1 MPAGD
6 SAKTVVVLGA
16 GAIGVST
23 ALMLQQRG
31 YAVVL
36 IDRKLPASE
45 TSGGN
50 AGIIGDSA
58 AVPFNNP
65 GLRRELGHLLFGKSA
80 ALRCDWRYVS
90 TQMPWLVR
98 FFAHTNAASA
108 KHRTLL
114 LHQLICRSQTLHRQW
129 MTTCRLAEQLRKSG
143 WLKCYRGES
152 GWVNARDERALWDEL
167 GIRYEVLDARQ
178 LNEKSSAL
186 RPVFVRGVYLPDAL
200 SVLNPQIMIRAYADW
215 FIAEGGRFIQ
225 ANITTL
231 QADKQGWKVSLQN
244 NETICAQNAVIA
256 LGPWSKDFLKTLS
269 INLPMAY
276 ERGSHRNFAVIGE
289 TINMPLADVDGGYI
303 AIMQKDTLRVTSGV
317 YFADRRVRHS
327 TEQLD
332 IAERYLRECADGI
345 GDAVGDDW
353 FGARPTMSDS
363 LPIIGPAKQNGL
375 WLATAHQHI
384 GLTTAPATGEIIAEW
399 ISGNKPMLTEFSPA
413 RFGI

>member
-1 MPAGD
+1 MSAND

-16 GAIGVST
+16 GAIGVCS

-80 ALRCDWRYVS
+80 ALRYDWHYVS
-90 TQMPWLVR
+90 ARMPWLVR
-98 FFAHTNAASA
+98 FFVHTNAASA

-114 LHQLICRSQTLHRQW
+114 LHQLICRSQTLHRRW

-143 WLKCYRGES
+143 WLKCYRGEN
-152 GWVNARDERALWDEL
+152 GWANACDERTLWDDL

-178 LNEKSSAL
+178 LSEKSSAL

-225 ANITTL
+225 ADITAL

-244 NETICAQNAVIA
+244 NETLSAPNAVVA
-256 LGPWSKDFLKTLS
+256 LGPWSKDFLKTLG
-269 INLPMAY
+269 INL
-276 ERGSHRNFAVIGE
+276 
-289 TINMPLADVDGGYI
+289 
-303 AIMQKDTLRVTSGV
+303 
-317 YFADRRVRHS
+317 
-327 TEQLD
+327 
-332 IAERYLRECADGI
+332 ADG
-345 GDAVGDDW
+345 
-353 FGARPTMSDS
+353 
-363 LPIIGPAKQNGL
+363 L
-375 WLATAHQHI
+375 
-384 GLTTAPATGEIIAEW
+384 
-399 ISGNKPMLTEFSPA
+399 
-413 RFGI
+413 